1 MARRHTRLSL
11 GALTLTGLA
20 AAAVGLTAPA
30 SAATTDLVYTCQVPI
45 LGPQDF
51 TVSLDTD
58 APATATVGDTV
69 TANVTGSVTL
79 NDATIGGMTGLLGW
93 THAEGTTTSDV
104 TNMTTPRTAVSATQ
118 ATLPLT
124 GGSVTL
130 ANLTAGE
137 HTIDAPESFVS
148 NFKGYNA
155 AGEEA
160 GQFEIP
166 CSYTSGTKVVD
177 TITVSEAPVEEP
189 VDPPVDDDEPTDP
202 PVEEPV
208 DPPAD
213 DDSDDD
219 GADDD
224 TTGGSPQRPDV
235 VQTDDQALGTSP
247 VLLGG
252 LTLAGAGAAT
262 LLAARRRMA
271 AQR

>member
-137 HTIDAPESFVS
+137 HTIDAPDSFVS

-177 TITVSEAPVEEP
+177 TITVSEA
-189 VDPPVDDDEPTDP
+189 

>member
-79 NDATIGGMTGLLGW
+79 NDATIGAMTGLLGW

-137 HTIDAPESFVS
+137 HTIDAPDSFVS
-148 NFKGYNA
+148 NFTGYNA

-189 VDPPVDDDEPTDP
+189 TDPPVEERTDP
-202 PVEEPV
+202 PVEEPT

>member
-79 NDATIGGMTGLLGW
+79 NEATIGGMTGLLGW

-137 HTIDAPESFVS
+137 HTIDAPDSFVS
-148 NFKGYNA
+148 NFTGYNA

-189 VDPPVDDDEPTDP
+189 VDPP
-202 PVEEPV
+202 
-208 DPPAD
+208 AD
-213 DDSDDD
+213 DDPDDDGADD

>member
-137 HTIDAPESFVS
+137 HTIDAPDSFVS

-189 VDPPVDDDEPTDP
+189 VDPP
-202 PVEEPV
+202 
-208 DPPAD
+208 AD

-224 TTGGSPQRPDV
+224 TAGGSPQRPDV